1 MSEGRIK
8 VIKSLNEQRIKAGI
22 TWDYIANKTHKSVET
37 VKRQMAE
44 TANPQLDTL
53 VELAQALGGNI
64 YFLTAEQAID
74 LDGKE
79 MELALEQVKL
89 LQEQNTQLV
98 NMLQSKDELLNE
110 RYLRIVEQDKEVERV
125 RADNDKKVAYLR
137 AQIEE
142 QAQLLRKK
150 EGAIERKDE
159 LLSQFVARFM
169 GLGESK

>member
-1 MSEGRIK
+1 MSDRRIK
-8 VIKSLNEQRIKAGI
+8 VTKSLNEQRIKAGI

-53 VELAQALGGNI
+53 VELAQALGGDI

-142 QAQLLRKK
+142 QAQLLSKK
-150 EGAIERKDE
+150 EDAIERKDE
-159 LLSQFVARFM
+159 LLRQFVARFM

>member
-53 VELAQALGGNI
+53 VELAQALGGDI

-98 NMLQSKDELLNE
+98 DMLQSKDELLNE
-110 RYLRIVEQDKEVERV
+110 RYQRIVEQDKEVERV
-125 RADNDKKVAYLR
+125 RADNDRKTAYLR
-137 AQIEE
+137 TQIAE
-142 QAQLLRKK
+142 QAELLKKK
-150 EGAIERKDE
+150 EAAIERKDE
-159 LLSQFVARFM
+159 LLNKFVSKFM
-169 GLGESK
+169 GVEGGL